1 MEAPRRVWGV
11 HEIDRGL
18 RFRIGPCH
26 LVVIRHEDSWQVAER
41 YEADGL
47 DTTVAGPAAIDD
59 LPDEPGFQVVRYGVA
74 NGATALTLEP
84 ALPDR
89 PVVARPQHDVCFLPR
104 TRGDFYVGV
113 VLWARV
119 AAGEGLLTE
128 LPLQRPLDTWFGPS
142 AMEGELCYASPT
154 ALLTKVSEM
163 RPYPHRAVVPVS
175 IDNRGAES
183 VWLHRLR
190 IPAPNLM
197 LYSGKHGRLWTER
210 VTLVRERGSTGD
222 ISEVR
227 IAKGPPV
234 ELGDDVGV
242 AADARIEPGE
252 SWRRCSARC
261 SDERRSHAAPEPG
274 RARELVERR
283 RTASPRSARWDSCS
297 SVGSSPASSARRCTA

>member
-1 MEAPRRVWGV
+1 
-11 HEIDRGL
+11 
-18 RFRIGPCH
+18 
-26 LVVIRHEDSWQVAER
+26 
-41 YEADGL
+41 
-47 DTTVAGPAAIDD
+47 
-59 LPDEPGFQVVRYGVA
+59 
-74 NGATALTLEP
+74 
-84 ALPDR
+84 
-89 PVVARPQHDVCFLPR
+89 
-104 TRGDFYVGV
+104 
-113 VLWARV
+113 
-119 AAGEGLLTE
+119 
-128 LPLQRPLDTWFGPS
+128 
-142 AMEGELCYASPT
+142 MEGELCYASPT

-261 SDERRSHAAPEPG
+261 SDERRSHAAPEPD

-283 RTASPRSARWDSCS
+283 QQHRRDPRAGTPARRLALRPHRRRGDARPDRADVAAQLRDARPPRRVLAGPAPRVRDRAPGGGIRSRACS
-297 SVGSSPASSARRCTA
+297 SGRPASSRWPSGSRRRPPHRT